1 MKHAWLAGLLLLLAL
16 PAAAQVSPERQRLLE
31 QLPPA
36 QRAEALRLLEGRET
50 EPAAQRPEFP
60 QLVMP
65 LPGLPEDQDPEAR
78 ERLRAGD
85 TLVIALEAEPGRK
98 GADVVA
104 RVEAANPYQLDE
116 LGRVLLPGI
125 GAIQLAGLTPR
136 EAVIRLGVEEDLRGL
151 SMTITRLPLDRL
163 GIAGLEPFGYD
174 LFEGVPSTFA
184 PVSDIPVPASYAIGP
199 GDVLRVQLYGNRNAE
214 YELPVGRDLQVN
226 FPDIGPIPVAGM
238 DFAALRAELER
249 RVTEQF
255 IGTRVNVT
263 LGELRSIRVFVL
275 GDVRRPG
282 SYTVS
287 SLATMTNAL
296 FYSGGVEQ
304 RGSLRRIELKRNGQ
318 VIQRLDL
325 YDLLLDGNTRGDAR
339 LQPGDVIFVP
349 PVGPRVSVAGQVR
362 RPALYELT
370 GPASTADLLR
380 FAGGLQANGDSRAVQ
395 LERLDPS
402 GARAVERLDMSGG
415 PGRLVQVRDGD
426 VLQVPAVDRQLE
438 GAVVL
443 QGHVFRPGEYPW
455 QAGLRLTDLLGSTRD
470 LRPRSDLRYV
480 LVRRE
485 VVPNAEILVFSVDL
499 EAAWAAADDPQQ
511 NPPLLPRDTVWV
523 FDQDVGREHVT
534 RRLTEELRRQTSP
547 DRPLP
552 VVKIEGRV
560 NVPGEYPL
568 EPGMGLRDLL
578 RAGGGLTDSAYLRDV
593 ELVRYQVDGGEARVI
608 ELLTVDLAAILA
620 GRSADVLLKP
630 HDFVSIRELSG
641 WRDQEVIE
649 LAGEVMFPGS
659 YPFTPGET
667 LSSVIARAGGL
678 TPLAAPRAAV
688 FTRQTLREREREQ
701 VEVLAARIESDL
713 AALALSD
720 PSNIEALGTG
730 QTLLRQLRSAEPT
743 GRLVI
748 DLEGVLAG
756 RRGADVKLRAGDTL
770 LIPPSSQEVMVIGE
784 VQFATAH
791 LHQPRLQRNDYIGRS
806 GGLTAKA
813 DERRIYVVRA
823 SGEVIASG
831 SRALARNR
839 IDIEPGDTIVVPLDT
854 ERVRPLLLWTSATQ
868 IIYNLAIAAAA
879 VNSF

>member
-36 QRAEALRLLEGRET
+36 QRAEALRLLEGREA

-60 QLVMP
+60 QLVTP
-65 LPGLPEDQDPEAR
+65 LPGLPEEQDPEAR

-151 SMTITRLPLDRL
+151 VMTITRLPLDRL
-163 GIAGLEPFGYD
+163 GVAALEPFGYD

-238 DFAALRAELER
+238 DFSALRAELER

-380 FAGGLQANGDSRAVQ
+380 FAGGLKANGDSRAVQ
-395 LERLDPS
+395 LERLDPA
-402 GARAVERLDMSGG
+402 GARVVERLDMSGG

-470 LRPRSDLRYV
+470 LRPRSDPRYV

-499 EAAWAAADDPQQ
+499 EAAWAAAEDPQQ

-534 RRLTEELRRQTSP
+534 RRLAGELRRQTSP

-552 VVKIEGRV
+552 MVRIEGRV

-568 EPGMGLRDLL
+568 EPGMGLLDLL

-593 ELVRYQVDGGEARVI
+593 ELVRYQVAGGETRVI
-608 ELLTVDLAAILA
+608 ELLTIDLGEILA

-630 HDFVSIRELSG
+630 HDYVSIRELSG
-641 WRDQEVIE
+641 WREQEVIE
-649 LAGEVMFPGS
+649 LSGEVMFPGS

-678 TPLAAPRAAV
+678 TPRAAPRAAV
-688 FTRQTLREREREQ
+688 FTRETLREREREQ

-720 PSNIEALGTG
+720 PGNIEARGTG
-730 QTLLRQLRSAEPT
+730 ETLLRQLRSAEPT

-770 LIPPSSQEVMVIGE
+770 LVPPSSQEVMVIGE

-791 LHQPRLQRNDYIGRS
+791 LHQPRLQRDDYIGRS

-831 SRALARNR
+831 SRALSRNR

-854 ERVRPLLLWTSATQ
+854 ERVRPLVLWTSATQ